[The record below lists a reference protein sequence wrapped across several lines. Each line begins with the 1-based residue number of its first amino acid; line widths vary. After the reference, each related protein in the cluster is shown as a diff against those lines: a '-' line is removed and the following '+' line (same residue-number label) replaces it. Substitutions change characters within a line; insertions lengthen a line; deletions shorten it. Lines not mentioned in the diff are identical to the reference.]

1 MILHSAFACAA
12 ALLSLASLTTIALAQ
27 NVPVIT
33 LSTPTVEFPEAY
45 TYIENVRE
53 LPDGRVL
60 MLERCDRVLRALDFS
75 SGTERQVGRT
85 GSGPGEYRLPGR
97 LLPLAGDSSVIY
109 DPGNRRYLIILP
121 NGTPG
126 GTFEPLPTLTER
138 SGGTVIARSAFNA
151 VASDGR
157 GRLYSRESGLK
168 PGDNGPVR
176 ADSAAI
182 ERWDRTSGKRD
193 TVTFF
198 DLLGPPGPINRD
210 AEVPFTTGIQFAVD
224 RDGRVA
230 LVHPRDYHVEF
241 VSPAGRR
248 TVGKPIAFPPVRVT
262 DAHKTQWRKEQDAP
276 CPATRAG
283 VRQTITTPDGKTGT
297 VFRLPTPE
305 PKAWPEHL
313 PPFLA
318 NAAIFAPDGMLWV
331 RRTGAAND
339 PLTFDV
345 IDGSGTVVQ
354 RVALPPRS
362 RLVGF
367 GKTSLYVVRLDEDD
381 LQYLRRYPLPVRSG
395 RD

>member
-1 MILHSAFACAA
+1 MILHSAIASAA
-12 ALLSLASLTTIALAQ
+12 AALSLASVTTIALAQ

-33 LSTPTVEFPEAY
+33 LSAPTAEFPEAY

-60 MLERCDRVLRALDFS
+60 MLERCDRVLRALDLS
-75 SGTERQVGRT
+75 SGAEGQVGRT

-97 LLPLAGDSSVIY
+97 LLPLGGDSSVVY

-138 SGGTVIARSAFNA
+138 RGGTLIATSSFNA
-151 VASDGR
+151 IAGDAL

-168 PGDNGPVR
+168 PGDTGPVR

-182 ERWDRTSGKRD
+182 ERWNRASGKRD
-193 TVTFF
+193 TVIFF

-210 AEVPFTTGIQFAVD
+210 PEVPFTTGIQFAVD

-241 VSPAGRR
+241 VTPAGRR
-248 TVGKPIAFPPVRVT
+248 TVGKPIAFTPVRVT
-262 DAHKTQWRKEQDAP
+262 DAHKTQWRKEQDSP

-283 VRQTITTPDGKTGT
+283 VRQTITTPDGKSAT

-305 PKAWPEHL
+305 PKEWPEHL

-318 NAAIFAPDGMLWV
+318 NAAMFAPDGMLWV
-331 RRTGAAND
+331 RRTVAAND
-339 PLTFDV
+339 PPAFDL
-345 IDGSGTVVQ
+345 IDGGGTVVQ
-354 RVALPPRS
+354 RVVLPRRA

-367 GKTSLYVVRLDEDD
+367 GKGTMYVVRVDEDD
-381 LQYLRRYPLPVRSG
+381 LQYLQRYRLPTHPPSN
-395 RD
+395 